1 MRTFLKLLGHQ
12 LREGSRSRPVLGYAL
27 LLALLT
33 DALFR
38 FGGGGPRVVLSL
50 INVVLLLVPLVGAV
64 FGTMYFQQ
72 ERGFSL
78 FLLAQ
83 PIGRRPLL
91 GALYLGLTL
100 PLVTAFLAGVGL
112 PFLWHAVPEPALW
125 RPLASLLAVGV
136 LLTVT
141 ATALALLVSVQVADR
156 ARGLATALLLW
167 VAGAGGYDA
176 LLLFITVAFDRW
188 PLERPLLVL
197 TLLDPFDLGRVL
209 LLLQLDRAA
218 LLGYTGALFAKFF
231 GSGFGALVA
240 GTALLAWCAGPLG
253 WAFHRF
259 ARRDL

>member
-1 MRTFLKLLGHQ
+1 MKTFLKLLRHQ
-12 LREGSRSRPVLGYAL
+12 LREGSRSRPVIGYAI

-38 FGGGGPRVVLSL
+38 FGDGGPRVVLSL
-50 INVVLLLVPLVGAV
+50 INVVLLLVPLIGAV

-72 ERGFSL
+72 ERGFTL

-83 PIGRRPLL
+83 PLGRRPLL
-91 GALYLGLTL
+91 GALYLGLTI
-100 PLVTAFLAGVGL
+100 PLVVAFLAGIGV
-112 PFLWHAVPEPALW
+112 PFLWHAVPEAALW
-125 RPLASLLAVGV
+125 RPLAALLAVGV
-136 LLTVT
+136 LLTIIS
-141 ATALALLVSVQVADR
+141 TALALAVSVQVADR
-156 ARGLATALLLW
+156 ARGMAVALLLW
-167 VAGAGGYDA
+167 ITGAVLFDG
-176 LLLFITVAFDRW
+176 LLLFIAVAFDRW
-188 PLERPLLVL
+188 PLERPLLAL

-231 GSGFGALVA
+231 GSAVGTLVA

-259 ARRDL
+259 GRRDL

>member
-1 MRTFLKLLGHQ
+1 MKSFLTLLRHQ
-12 LREGSRSRPVLGYAL
+12 LREGARSRPVLGYAI

-33 DALFR
+33 ETLFR
-38 FGGGGPRVVLSL
+38 FGDGGPRVVLSL

-72 ERGFSL
+72 ARGFTL

-83 PIGRRPLL
+83 PLGRRPLL
-91 GALYLGLTL
+91 GALYLGLTI
-100 PLVTAFLAGVGL
+100 PLVFALLAGVGI
-112 PFLWHAVPEPALW
+112 PFLWHAVPAPELW
-125 RPLASLLAVGV
+125 RPLASLLVVGV
-136 LLTVT
+136 LLTIT
-141 ATALALLVSVQVADR
+141 STALALGISVQVADR
-156 ARGLATALLLW
+156 ARGLAVALLLW
-167 VAGAGGYDA
+167 IVGAVLYDG
-176 LLLFITVAFDRW
+176 LLLFIAVAFDRW

-231 GSGFGALVA
+231 GSKAGALVA
-240 GTALLAWCAGPLG
+240 GTALLAWCAAPLT

-259 ARRDL
+259 AGRDL

>member
-1 MRTFLKLLGHQ
+1 MKTFFKLLRHQ
-12 LREGSRSRPVLGYAL
+12 LREGFRSRPVIGYAI

-33 DALFR
+33 DSLFR
-38 FGGGGPRVVLSL
+38 FGDGGPRVVLSL

-72 ERGFSL
+72 ERGFTL

-83 PIGRRPLL
+83 PLGRRPLL
-91 GALYLGLTL
+91 GALYLGLTI
-100 PLVTAFLAGVGL
+100 PLVVAFLAGIGV

-125 RPLASLLAVGV
+125 RPLAALLAVGV
-136 LLTVT
+136 LLTIISS
-141 ATALALLVSVQVADR
+141 ALALAISVQVADR
-156 ARGLATALLLW
+156 ARGLAVALLFW
-167 VAGAGGYDA
+167 IIGGVLFDG

-188 PLERPLLVL
+188 PLERPLLAL

-231 GSGFGALVA
+231 GSSVGALLA
-240 GTALLAWCAGPLG
+240 GIALLAWCAGPLG
-253 WAFHRF
+253 WAFNRF
-259 ARRDL
+259 AKRDL